1 MVYAYQNWQ
10 QGQLLKGRQFF
21 RVSFILIFVHHSLMT
36 INFKLSFIP
45 TPALQIWFSFYV
57 FFIFIFGFKLRGACS
72 VNLSPRLVKEW
83 QFLLPFCNACWQWL
97 DRIRGTINTPCPYDK
112 HTGIISGVFRNSKK
126 VYATHSEKFFFQY
139 FCHMIGS
146 KLVEIETEKE
156 NNFLKNHAR
165 SEHQHGTA
173 LKLPE
178 RFVF

>member
-10 QGQLLKGRQFF
+10 QCQFLKCRKFF

-57 FFIFIFGFKLRGACS
+57 FFIFIFWFKLRGACS

-97 DRIRGTINTPCPYDK
+97 DRIRGTMYYKYAMSWRQTYRYYIWNFSELQESICNSLRK
-112 HTGIISGVFRNSKK
+112 NCFSISVTWLDPNW
-126 VYATHSEKFFFQY
+126 
-139 FCHMIGS
+139 
-146 KLVEIETEKE
+146 
-156 NNFLKNHAR
+156 
-165 SEHQHGTA
+165 
-173 LKLPE
+173 
-178 RFVF
+178 

>member
-1 MVYAYQNWQ
+1 M
-10 QGQLLKGRQFF
+10 
-21 RVSFILIFVHHSLMT
+21 
-36 INFKLSFIP
+36 
-45 TPALQIWFSFYV
+45 
-57 FFIFIFGFKLRGACS
+57 IFIFMY
-72 VNLSPRLVKEW
+72 
-83 QFLLPFCNACWQWL
+83 FLFLFFGLNSGVLAQSTCPHGWL
-97 DRIRGTINTPCPYDK
+97 KNDNSCYLFVTHVDNDWTESEVQCTISMPCPNDK

-126 VYATHSEKFFFQY
+126 VYATHSENFFFQY